1 MDDIENTTIA
11 ITRDIIEK
19 AKANTLDVANN
30 EESYQKYFRMGGTV
44 GKMSINTTK
53 NYHYYLKKRVENRGK
68 ETVEETVEKVVEE

>member
-1 MDDIENTTIA
+1 MDDIENTKVIMTQD
-11 ITRDIIEK
+11 TIEK

-68 ETVEETVEKVVEE
+68 ETVEEIEE